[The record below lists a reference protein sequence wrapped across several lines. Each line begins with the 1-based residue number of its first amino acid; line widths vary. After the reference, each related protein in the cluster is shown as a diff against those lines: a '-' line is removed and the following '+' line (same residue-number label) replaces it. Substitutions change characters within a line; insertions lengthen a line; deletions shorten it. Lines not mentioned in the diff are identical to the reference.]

1 MACPKCSYA
10 NDELFRFCQQCGYVR
25 KSVEEHGIGGSSKK
39 LKVDESKIS
48 ERLVQLSQQRGSS
61 RYVKQKTALECELAN
76 FLSHLTTPKTLASAL
91 PEDVIAFLEWKD
103 RKGKTCVHLPEC
115 LHLSSQKASTSSCG
129 CPKKLAFGTVDAL
142 IGKLRAIFAEHGRGT
157 EWQSILNFGNP
168 AADRSVKRYL
178 ADVREE
184 QLKARVVPRQADPI
198 LQGDLVILARHI
210 HFKMLQSATLTPSQI
225 YIFARDQAMFKVLFF
240 AGDRAADLLLSKTG
254 DILRFPDD
262 SGFLFNHLWTK
273 TLRSGDANVFALKR
287 GSNLT
292 ICPVRAL
299 ELYFD
304 VCKSLAV
311 KLCPGFLFR
320 SVTKSGNVSPQ
331 HLDSEAAQARLSVY
345 TASLGDQLSGDRYTL
360 HGFRSGA
367 AVSLALS
374 GMSLHEIMDHVGWK
388 NSSTALRYI
397 KLKQVVNPA
406 GAAAKLADL
415 NVEIGKTYMSL
426 NNLKGFSQAF
436 CE

>member
-25 KSVEEHGIGGSSKK
+25 KDVQEHGTGGPSKK

-48 ERLVQLSQQRGSS
+48 ERLAQLSQHRGSS
-61 RYVKQKTALECELAN
+61 RYVKQKTALECEFVN
-76 FLSHLTTPKTLASAL
+76 FLSHLATPKMLASPL
-91 PEDVIAFLEWKD
+91 QEDVTAFLVWKD
-103 RKGKTCVHLPEC
+103 RGGKTRVHLPEC
-115 LHLSSQKASTSSCG
+115 LHLFSQNASTSFCG
-129 CPKKLAFGTVDAL
+129 CPKRLAFGTGDAL
-142 IGKLRAIFAEHGRGT
+142 IGKVRAIFAEHGRGT

-168 AADRSVKRYL
+168 AADRSVKRYF

-198 LQGDLVILARHI
+198 FQGDLVILARHI
-210 HFKMLQSATLTPSQI
+210 HFKMLHCATLTPSQV

-240 AGDRAADLLLSKTG
+240 AGDRAADLLLSKTS

-292 ICPVRAL
+292 ICPVRGL

-304 VCKSLAV
+304 VCKSLTI
-311 KLCPGFLFR
+311 KLCSGFLFR
-320 SVTKSGNVSPQ
+320 SVTKSGNISPK

-345 TASLGDQLSGDRYTL
+345 TTSLLGDQLSGDRYTL
-360 HGFRSGA
+360 HGFRSEA

-374 GMSLHEIMDHVGWK
+374 GVSLREIMDHVGWK
-388 NSSTALRYI
+388 NSSTALHYI
-397 KLKQVVNPA
+397 KLR
-406 GAAAKLADL
+406 
-415 NVEIGKTYMSL
+415 
-426 NNLKGFSQAF
+426 
-436 CE
+436 